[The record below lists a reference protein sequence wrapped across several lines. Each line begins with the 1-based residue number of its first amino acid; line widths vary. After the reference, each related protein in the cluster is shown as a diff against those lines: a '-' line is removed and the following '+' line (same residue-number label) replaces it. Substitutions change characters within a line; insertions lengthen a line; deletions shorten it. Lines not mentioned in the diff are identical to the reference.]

1 MTDSEAF
8 IQYEILRAWGSHPRL
23 RIARVNT
30 GVGWFNDSGPCRKN
44 DPGARPVRFN
54 PPGTADVVG
63 LIAPQGRMLMIEVK
77 AAKGK
82 QRDAQAAMQRVVE
95 RFGGLYV
102 LARSVGDV
110 DAALAAQ
117 GITR

>member
-1 MTDSEAF
+1 MTEA
-8 IQYEILRAWGSHPRL
+8 QVQAEILRAWGAHPQL

-30 GVGWFNDSGPCRKN
+30 GVGWFNVSGPCRKG

-63 LIAPQGRMLMIEVK
+63 LIAPTGRLLMIEVK
-77 AAKGK
+77 SATGK
-82 QRDAQAAMQRVVE
+82 QRDAQVVMERVV
-95 RFGGLYV
+95 RAFGGLYV
-102 LARSVGDV
+102 LARSLADV
-110 DAALAAQ
+110 DAALAAE